1 MAVLAHD
8 DNDPETCPPCNRNC
22 GEGRKC
28 PARQPEPASMC
39 SAHGMDDDGPRDYA
53 SARAGMLLCMASA
66 AVMIAALA
74 AIFC

>member
-8 DNDPETCPPCNRNC
+8 DNDPETCQVH
-22 GEGRKC
+22 
-28 PARQPEPASMC
+28 QPEPASMC
-39 SAHGMDDDGPRDYA
+39 SAHGMDDDGPSDYA

>member
-8 DNDPETCPPCNRNC
+8 DNDPETCQVH
-22 GEGRKC
+22 
-28 PARQPEPASMC
+28 QPELASMC
-39 SAHGMDDDGPRDYA
+39 SAHGMGDDDHRDYA

>member
-8 DNDPETCPPCNRNC
+8 DNDPATCQVH
-22 GEGRKC
+22 
-28 PARQPEPASMC
+28 QPEPASMC

-53 SARAGMLLCMASA
+53 SARAGMLLLLASA
-66 AVMIAALA
+66 VVMIAGLA